1 MIGCPSH
8 RNPLPHSTRCIGMQ
22 SKTKPFSLGILFLCF
37 GLHPYYLFCTLV
49 LLMSSTM
56 FTRIL
61 FCFRSL
67 PPSVELFRVD
77 LLRNGVRAGYPGPPI
92 PIPYPG
98 WNLRRGPAPVP
109 SPADPASNRVADPLD
124 HRRWNYVVFFQGGVC
139 GHKIVFWNYFSVVPC
154 WNVSWQEAR
163 KHKGWIWLPCWWE
176 PGRCPEVNILIRI
189 AIV

>member
-1 MIGCPSH
+1 
-8 RNPLPHSTRCIGMQ
+8 
-22 SKTKPFSLGILFLCF
+22 
-37 GLHPYYLFCTLV
+37 
-49 LLMSSTM
+49 MSSTM

-109 SPADPASNRVADPLD
+109 SPADPANNRVADPLD
-124 HRRWNYVVFFQGGVC
+124 HRR
-139 GHKIVFWNYFSVVPC
+139 
-154 WNVSWQEAR
+154 
-163 KHKGWIWLPCWWE
+163 
-176 PGRCPEVNILIRI
+176 
-189 AIV
+189 